1 MTRNNTIHHDPRGR
15 GSKERVPFRWNSRLS
30 AAQGVAR
37 ALHYL
42 HINTNSIPNVIIPH
56 GNLKST
62 NVLLNQD
69 DTVLVSDYGLS
80 SLVAL
85 PIAVRSMV
93 CFKSPEYQTTRL
105 ICPKTD
111 VWSYGCLLLELLTG
125 RVCTHAAPL
134 GVDGVDLCSYA
145 HQAVREEWTG
155 EIFDSEIREERRV
168 ANQMLELLQIAIRCC
183 DESPDKRPEMVEIVQ
198 EIENLKVADDCKDKF
213 VTSPD
218 NIVQSSW

>member
-1 MTRNNTIHHDPRGR
+1 MKITTTGGR

-42 HINTNSIPNVIIPH
+42 NVNSNSRPNVIVPH
-56 GNLKST
+56 GNLKSS

-85 PIAVRSMV
+85 PIAVKSMV
-93 CFKSPEYQTTRL
+93 CFKSPEYQTTQL
-105 ICPKTD
+105 ICAKTD

-125 RVCTHAAPL
+125 RVCANAAPP
-134 GVDGVDLCSYA
+134 GVHGVDLCSWVR
-145 HQAVREEWTG
+145 QAVREEWTA
-155 EIFDSEIREERRV
+155 EIFDSEIRKEKRLADGMV
-168 ANQMLELLQIAIRCC
+168 KLLLIAIRCS
-183 DESPDKRPEMVEIVQ
+183 DQSPDKRPRDGGYR
-198 EIENLKVADDCKDKF
+198 ARD
-213 VTSPD
+213 
-218 NIVQSSW
+218 